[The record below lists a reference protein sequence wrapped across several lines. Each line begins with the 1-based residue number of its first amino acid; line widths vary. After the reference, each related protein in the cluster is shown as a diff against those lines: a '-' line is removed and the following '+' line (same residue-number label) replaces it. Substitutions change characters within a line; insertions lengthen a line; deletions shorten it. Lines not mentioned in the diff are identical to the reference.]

1 MWLDRLA
8 TTLQVSPRTL
18 KLTIALLVL
27 LYFVP
32 ELYEFTRGFFDGLS

>member
-1 MWLDRLA
+1 MWIDKLA
-8 TTLQVSPRTL
+8 ATLKISPRTL

-32 ELYEFTRGFFDGLS
+32 ELYAFTRGFFDGLS